1 MILTDSLIV
10 AILIFTRISAVF
22 SLMPFFGAAN
32 IPVQVRVALVMLLT
46 VLVYPVA
53 GITDAAGILTLW
65 DLFYHIL
72 VETAIGL
79 SISIAMAIVYNAIYL
94 AGMVIDTNMGFSMI
108 NVISATDETEMP
120 LTANLFYLMAM
131 MIFLVTDAHHR
142 VLEALWQC
150 FKTIPLAEGIVN
162 LGVVDVFNI
171 IFVQSFV
178 IGIKISAPFL
188 LTILIADVIMGLLS
202 KAMPGFNV
210 FMVGMPAKIL
220 IGFVVFYIMMPY
232 LIQIVAY
239 LNELIIQYAYDIIE
253 LYQRSGG

>member
-10 AILIFTRISAVF
+10 AILIFTRISAIF
-22 SLMPFFGAAN
+22 SLIPLFGATN
-32 IPVQVRVALVMLLT
+32 IPVQVRIAFMMLLT

-72 VETAIGL
+72 IETGIGL

-94 AGMVIDTNMGFSMI
+94 AGMVIDTGIGFSMV
-108 NVISATDETEMP
+108 NVISATDETEIP
-120 LTANLFYLMAM
+120 LTANFFYLMAIM
-131 MIFLVTDAHHR
+131 VFMVTNAHHR
-142 VLEALWQC
+142 VVEAVWQC
-150 FKTIPLAEGIVN
+150 FKTVPLAQGILN
-162 LGVVDVFNI
+162 LGVVDIFNV

-178 IGIKISAPFL
+178 IGIKIAAPFL

-210 FMVGMPAKIL
+210 FMVGMPVKIL
-220 IGFVVFYIMMPY
+220 IGFYLFYLLIPY
-232 LIQIVAY
+232 IIQIIAY
-239 LNELIIQYAYDIIE
+239 LNELMIQYAYDVIE
-253 LYQRSGG
+253 LYQRSGL